1 MIVGIGCDIIEIER
15 IARAIKSESFIRRVF
30 TAEEAA
36 YCQRRG
42 QQAAASFAA
51 RFAAKEAVLKALGTG
66 LREGSLQEIAVDNDG
81 LGKPLVQLSGHFAML
96 AKQLG
101 VKNIQISLSHSR
113 ELATA
118 YVIMEDGNEISKR
131 TGNETA

>member
-15 IARAIKSESFIRRVF
+15 IARAIKRESFIQRVF
-30 TAEEAA
+30 TAKEAA
-36 YCQRRG
+36 YCKSRG

-66 LREGSLQEIAVDNDG
+66 LREGSLQEIAVANDA
-81 LGKPLVQLSGHFAML
+81 LGKPLVQLSGHFAAL

-113 ELATA
+113 DFAVA
-118 YVIMEDGNEISKR
+118 YVIMEDDK
-131 TGNETA
+131 

>member
-1 MIVGIGCDIIEIER
+1 MIVGVGCDIIEIER

-42 QQAAASFAA
+42 QQAAASLAA

-66 LREGSLQEIAVDNDG
+66 LREGSLQEIAVENDG

-113 ELATA
+113 EFAVA
-118 YVIMEDGNEISKR
+118 YVIMEDGK
-131 TGNETA
+131 

>member
-15 IARAIKSESFIRRVF
+15 IARAIKRESFIQRVF
-30 TAEEAA
+30 TAKEAA
-36 YCQRRG
+36 YCQSRG

-66 LREGSLQEIAVDNDG
+66 LREGSLQEIAVANDAV
-81 LGKPLVQLSGHFAML
+81 GKPLVQLSGHFAAL
-96 AKQLG
+96 SRQLG

-113 ELATA
+113 DFAVA
-118 YVIMEDGNEISKR
+118 YVIMEDDK
-131 TGNETA
+131 

>member
-1 MIVGIGCDIIEIER
+1 MIVGVGCDIIEIER

-42 QQAAASFAA
+42 QQVAASFAA

-118 YVIMEDGNEISKR
+118 YVIMEDGK
-131 TGNETA
+131 

>member
-1 MIVGIGCDIIEIER
+1 MIVGVGCDIIEIER

-101 VKNIQISLSHSR
+101 VKNIQISLSHSKDF
-113 ELATA
+113 AVA
-118 YVIMEDGNEISKR
+118 YVIMEDGK
-131 TGNETA
+131 

>member
-66 LREGSLQEIAVDNDG
+66 LREGSLQEIGVDNDG

-118 YVIMEDGNEISKR
+118 YVIMEDGK
-131 TGNETA
+131 

>member
-1 MIVGIGCDIIEIER
+1 MIVGVGCDIIEIER

-81 LGKPLVQLSGHFAML
+81 LGKPLVQISGHFAML

-113 ELATA
+113 EFAVA
-118 YVIMEDGNEISKR
+118 YVIMEDGK
-131 TGNETA
+131 

>member
-1 MIVGIGCDIIEIER
+1 MIVGVGCDIIEIER

-113 ELATA
+113 ELATS
-118 YVIMEDGNEISKR
+118 YVIMEDEK
-131 TGNETA
+131 

>member
-42 QQAAASFAA
+42 QQAPASFAA

-81 LGKPLVQLSGHFAML
+81 LGKPLVQLSGHFAIL

-118 YVIMEDGNEISKR
+118 YVIMEDGK
-131 TGNETA
+131 

>member
-1 MIVGIGCDIIEIER
+1 MIVGVGCDIIEIER

-30 TAEEAA
+30 TAEEGA

-113 ELATA
+113 DFAVA
-118 YVIMEDGNEISKR
+118 YVIMEDDK
-131 TGNETA
+131 

>member
-42 QQAAASFAA
+42 QQASASFAA

-66 LREGSLQEIAVDNDG
+66 LREGSLQEIAVDNDV

-118 YVIMEDGNEISKR
+118 YVIMEDGK
-131 TGNETA
+131 

>member
-15 IARAIKSESFIRRVF
+15 IARAIKRESFIQRVF
-30 TAEEAA
+30 TAKEAA
-36 YCQRRG
+36 YCQSRG

-66 LREGSLQEIAVDNDG
+66 LREGSLQEIAVANDA
-81 LGKPLVQLSGHFAML
+81 LGKPLVQLSGHFA
-96 AKQLG
+96 APSRQLG

-113 ELATA
+113 DFAVA
-118 YVIMEDGNEISKR
+118 YVIMEDDK
-131 TGNETA
+131 

>member
-66 LREGSLQEIAVDNDG
+66 LREGSLQEIAVANDA

-113 ELATA
+113 DFAVA
-118 YVIMEDGNEISKR
+118 YVIMEDGK
-131 TGNETA
+131 

>member
-1 MIVGIGCDIIEIER
+1 MIVGVGCDIIEIER

-101 VKNIQISLSHSR
+101 VKNVQISLSHSR

-118 YVIMEDGNEISKR
+118 YVIMEDGK
-131 TGNETA
+131 

>member
-51 RFAAKEAVLKALGTG
+51 RFATKEAVLKALGTG

-118 YVIMEDGNEISKR
+118 YVIMEDGK
-131 TGNETA
+131 

>member
-30 TAEEAA
+30 TADEAA

-118 YVIMEDGNEISKR
+118 YVIMEDGK
-131 TGNETA
+131 

>member
-1 MIVGIGCDIIEIER
+1 MIVGVGCDIIEIER

-96 AKQLG
+96 AKQFG

-113 ELATA
+113 DFAVA
-118 YVIMEDGNEISKR
+118 YVIMEDDK
-131 TGNETA
+131 

>member
-36 YCQRRG
+36 YCQKRG

-118 YVIMEDGNEISKR
+118 YVIMEDGK
-131 TGNETA
+131 

>member
-1 MIVGIGCDIIEIER
+1 MIVGVGCDIIEIER
-15 IARAIKSESFIRRVF
+15 IARAIKRESFIRRVF
-30 TAEEAA
+30 TAKEAA

-66 LREGSLQEIAVDNDG
+66 LREGSLQEIAVANDA
-81 LGKPLVQLSGHFAML
+81 LGKPLVQLSGHFAAL
-96 AKQLG
+96 SRQLG

-118 YVIMEDGNEISKR
+118 YVIMEDGK
-131 TGNETA
+131 

>member
-1 MIVGIGCDIIEIER
+1 MIVGVGCDIIEIER

-81 LGKPLVQLSGHFAML
+81 LGKPLLQLSGHFAML

-118 YVIMEDGNEISKR
+118 YVIMEDGK
-131 TGNETA
+131 

>member
-30 TAEEAA
+30 TAEETA

-42 QQAAASFAA
+42 HQAAASFAA

-118 YVIMEDGNEISKR
+118 YVIMEDGK
-131 TGNETA
+131 

>member
-1 MIVGIGCDIIEIER
+1 MIVGVGCDIIEIER

-42 QQAAASFAA
+42 QQTAASFAA

-113 ELATA
+113 EFAVA
-118 YVIMEDGNEISKR
+118 YVIMEDGK
-131 TGNETA
+131 

>member
-66 LREGSLQEIAVDNDG
+66 LREGSLQEIAVANDG

-113 ELATA
+113 DFAVA
-118 YVIMEDGNEISKR
+118 YVIMEDDK
-131 TGNETA
+131 

>member
-1 MIVGIGCDIIEIER
+1 MIVGVGCDIIEIER

-81 LGKPLVQLSGHFAML
+81 LGKPIVQLSGHFAML

-118 YVIMEDGNEISKR
+118 YVIMEDGK
-131 TGNETA
+131 

>member
-15 IARAIKSESFIRRVF
+15 IARAIKRESFIQRVF
-30 TAEEAA
+30 TAKEAA
-36 YCQRRG
+36 YCQSRG

-66 LREGSLQEIAVDNDG
+66 LREGSLQEIAVANDA
-81 LGKPLVQLSGHFAML
+81 LGKPLVQLSGHFAAL
-96 AKQLG
+96 SRQLG

-113 ELATA
+113 DFAVA
-118 YVIMEDGNEISKR
+118 CVIMEDDK
-131 TGNETA
+131 

>member
-15 IARAIKSESFIRRVF
+15 IARAIKSESFIWRVF

-118 YVIMEDGNEISKR
+118 YVIMEDGK
-131 TGNETA
+131 

>member
-1 MIVGIGCDIIEIER
+1 MIVGVGCDIIEIER

-42 QQAAASFAA
+42 QQAVASFAA

-113 ELATA
+113 DFAVA
-118 YVIMEDGNEISKR
+118 YVIMEDGK
-131 TGNETA
+131 

>member
-1 MIVGIGCDIIEIER
+1 MIVGVGCDIIEIER

-42 QQAAASFAA
+42 QQAAASLAA

-113 ELATA
+113 EFAVA
-118 YVIMEDGNEISKR
+118 YVIMEDGK
-131 TGNETA
+131 

>member
-1 MIVGIGCDIIEIER
+1 MIVGVGCDIIEIER

-66 LREGSLQEIAVDNDG
+66 LREGSLQEIAVDNDR

-118 YVIMEDGNEISKR
+118 YVIMEDGK
-131 TGNETA
+131 

>member
-36 YCQRRG
+36 YCQKRG

-113 ELATA
+113 DFAVA
-118 YVIMEDGNEISKR
+118 YVIMEDDK
-131 TGNETA
+131 

>member
-113 ELATA
+113 DFAVA
-118 YVIMEDGNEISKR
+118 YVIMEDGK
-131 TGNETA
+131 

>member
-1 MIVGIGCDIIEIER
+1 MIVGVGCDIIEIER
-15 IARAIKSESFIRRVF
+15 IARAIKRESFIRRVF

-42 QQAAASFAA
+42 QQAASFAA

-66 LREGSLQEIAVDNDG
+66 LREGSLQEIAVDNDV

-118 YVIMEDGNEISKR
+118 YVIMEDEK
-131 TGNETA
+131 

>member
-15 IARAIKSESFIRRVF
+15 IARAIKRESFIQRVF
-30 TAEEAA
+30 TAKEAA
-36 YCQRRG
+36 YCQSRG

-66 LREGSLQEIAVDNDG
+66 LREGSLQEIVVANDA
-81 LGKPLVQLSGHFAML
+81 LGKPLVQLSGHFAAL
-96 AKQLG
+96 SRQLG

-113 ELATA
+113 DFAVA
-118 YVIMEDGNEISKR
+118 YVIMEDDK
-131 TGNETA
+131 

>member
-15 IARAIKSESFIRRVF
+15 IARAIKRESFIQRVF
-30 TAEEAA
+30 TAKEAA
-36 YCQRRG
+36 YCQSRG

-66 LREGSLQEIAVDNDG
+66 LREGSLQEMAVANDA
-81 LGKPLVQLSGHFAML
+81 LGKPLVQLSGHFAAL
-96 AKQLG
+96 SRQLG

-113 ELATA
+113 DFAVA
-118 YVIMEDGNEISKR
+118 YVIMEDDK
-131 TGNETA
+131 

>member
-66 LREGSLQEIAVDNDG
+66 LREGSLHEIAVDNDG

-113 ELATA
+113 DFAVA
-118 YVIMEDGNEISKR
+118 YVIMEDDK
-131 TGNETA
+131 